1 MMVGV
6 GSRVPREIYERI
18 CEDAELLGV
27 TRSEVIRRILVEH
40 YRREDAVVES
50 LIEEERRKR
59 SFWRWLKE
67 RLL

>member
-1 MMVGV
+1 MVGI

-18 CEDAELLGV
+18 CEEAELLGV

-40 YRREDAVVES
+40 YRREDAEVES
-50 LIEEERRKR
+50 LIEEERR